1 MLLNEFIERT
11 GFTPTEECFNL
22 HIHPSYMKSQLEKDE
37 WCKLWKKSDGLALAY
52 QWQVD
57 FDKAQIASQK
67 AEIQEFS
74 KTQAVFAEEQTE
86 MTVFLIEQAEK
97 WAATDLREKA
107 IEIMGAK
114 EYITYKIEHGMNL
127 WQLDKELII
136 ELLNQ

>member
-22 HIHPSYMKSQLEKDE
+22 YIHPAYMESKVEKDE
-37 WCKLWKKSDGLALAY
+37 WCKIWKKSDGLALAY

-57 FDKAQIASQK
+57 FDRAEIASQK
-67 AEIQEFS
+67 DETQEILKRQADFS
-74 KTQAVFAEEQTE
+74 DEQAE

-114 EYITYKIEHGMNL
+114 EYITYKIDHGMNL
-127 WQLDKELII
+127 WQVDKELIV

>member
-1 MLLNEFIERT
+1 MLLKEFIERT
-11 GFTPTEECFNL
+11 GFTPTEECFNM
-22 HIHPSYMKSQLEKDE
+22 HINPAYMESKLEKDE
-37 WCKLWKKSDGLALAY
+37 WCKIWKKSDGLALAY

-57 FDKAQIASQK
+57 FDRAEIASQK
-67 AEIQEFS
+67 AETQEILKRQADFS
-74 KTQAVFAEEQTE
+74 DEQAE

-97 WAATDLREKA
+97 WAANDLREKA

>member
-1 MLLNEFIERT
+1 MLLKEFIERT
-11 GFTPTEECFNL
+11 GFTPTEECFNM
-22 HIHPSYMKSQLEKDE
+22 HINPAYMESKLEKDE
-37 WCKLWKKSDGLALAY
+37 WCKIWKKSDGLALAY

-57 FDKAQIASQK
+57 FDRAEIASQK
-67 AEIQEFS
+67 AETQEILKRQADFS
-74 KTQAVFAEEQTE
+74 DEQAE

-114 EYITYKIEHGMNL
+114 EYITYKIDHGMNL
-127 WQLDKELII
+127 WQVDKELIV